1 MIKLL
6 HTGDIHANKTRA
18 EDVCKLID
26 FYISEVDK
34 KSIDAVLI
42 CGDFWDCAV
51 VNNKEFASIIG
62 KMAILIAKV
71 PVYMIYGTASHEINA
86 SLEVF
91 AQMGAHVTYEPH
103 LWTFTKDK
111 ESIDIL
117 GVPEPRRSD
126 FIANTVEE
134 TNEKINAHLMK
145 AFNIKHDNPLII
157 MHHNEMSGATMQN
170 GVASKCDTQLTK
182 KMYEQCNPIYI
193 AMAHIH
199 QPQIVDKIARY
210 SGSPIP
216 CTFGELH
223 QAKYEL
229 LSIENGTVSVES
241 IPTPFPTNRVI
252 ECNLDTFRKM
262 DKLNFKDTNVKVKL
276 SLSPDQRKLF
286 KVKDEAKKLKEATN
300 AHNVLITISTTKEVS
315 VRSKEIAKTTSI
327 QDKLKIYADINKI
340 KLTQSILQKAK
351 DIEDSMLIK
360 YTMPSHSFE
369 LLSLSLK
376 GAKGLQGREEI
387 NIDFSKYEDG
397 VIALLGQNGSGKST
411 ILENCSPYPCLLT
424 RSGALRSHFYLKDSH
439 RIVIYRDETNKYYRF
454 TIQLAAHI
462 DSGLVKYLVDTSDD
476 EGKTW
481 SPVKECDGNLDTYK
495 TYVEGILG
503 SLPMYL
509 RTAFFTKGKVKGV
522 NDIATATKGERI
534 ELLSELL
541 GTDALSN
548 MHDMIKDNLKEIS
561 KEMDKFENI
570 EEQKSEC
577 QSNLT
582 KRQIEEKR
590 LQSELNLIQSAIDC
604 DEQTI
609 KDTRK
614 AKEEYDKNYAKFGN
628 AIQMKSEC
636 EDRYNELAIHL
647 EKLKAHKVQND
658 FYKSHEKQIVEYKE
672 TYIASKP
679 LQEKYNALTK
689 KLSNASAT
697 LLFTSEVYNSSK
709 EKYNIELNKYNSVDD
724 RIKDAQENMIEESDF
739 CPTCGA
745 KLSEK
750 KKKQLAKANEYIQ
763 NEIDALKEFKENQK
777 EIVNSAKKTLNV
789 DKNAYDKAKTEESNL
804 RTELDTLNEQF
815 QATRAYL
822 DMNSEYE
829 EYINYTVVNNLETDI
844 DRVSKDIN
852 DISRLLESLSGVD
865 FIDYEEK
872 LNELEESLK
881 DKQNDLLHTS
891 MDLAT
896 VQNQIE
902 QLQETLEEM
911 SIQEKNMKEL
921 AREYEEY
928 SILEQAFSNGGIMAL
943 ELEAAAPEIAE
954 LTNSILHECYGDK
967 FTISFTTLK
976 QSRNKIID
984 DFSIDVTN
992 NESGWTTPIELLSE
1006 GEKIWCINALYFAFS
1021 LLRMQRTG
1029 FSFVVRFIDESDGAL
1044 DSESRLKYLKM
1055 IESVHK
1061 SGTGRLTLLIT
1072 HSQEIKDLVSQTIQL

>member
-1 MIKLL
+1 M
-6 HTGDIHANKTRA
+6 
-18 EDVCKLID
+18 
-26 FYISEVDK
+26 
-34 KSIDAVLI
+34 
-42 CGDFWDCAV
+42 
-51 VNNKEFASIIG
+51 
-62 KMAILIAKV
+62 
-71 PVYMIYGTASHEINA
+71 
-86 SLEVF
+86 
-91 AQMGAHVTYEPH
+91 
-103 LWTFTKDK
+103 FTT
-111 ESIDIL
+111 
-117 GVPEPRRSD
+117 
-126 FIANTVEE
+126 TVER
-134 TNEKINAHLMK
+134 INL
-145 AFNIKHDNPLII
+145 D
-157 MHHNEMSGATMQN
+157 
-170 GVASKCDTQLTK
+170 
-182 KMYEQCNPIYI
+182 
-193 AMAHIH
+193 
-199 QPQIVDKIARY
+199 
-210 SGSPIP
+210 
-216 CTFGELH
+216 
-223 QAKYEL
+223 
-229 LSIENGTVSVES
+229 
-241 IPTPFPTNRVI
+241 FPTNRVI
-252 ECNLDTFRKM
+252 DIEGKSF
-262 DKLNFKDTNVKVKL
+262 DKLYALNFQNVNIKVRVTVSPEEKL
-276 SLSPDQRKLF
+276 SFHAKDKAKL
-286 KVKDEAKKLKEATN
+286 LKEKTN
-300 AHNVLITISTTKEVS
+300 ANEVQVTLVSNKEVS
-315 VRSKEIAKTTSI
+315 VRAKDINKVKTI
-327 QDKLKIYADINKI
+327 EDKLKMYASVNHIS
-340 KLTQSILQKAK
+340 LTPSMIQKAK
-351 DIEDSMLIK
+351 DIQDSLFIK
-360 YTMPSHSFE
+360 YITPSHSFE
-369 LLSLSLK
+369 LLSASIR
-376 GAKGLQGREEI
+376 GAKGIHSTEQFD
-387 NIDFSKYEDG
+387 IDFTKYDNG
-397 VIALLGQNGSGKST
+397 VVALIGKNGAGKTSL
-411 ILENCSPYPCLLT
+411 IELLSPYSTLLT

-439 RIVIYRDETNKYYRF
+439 KIIIYKDETGKQYKF
-454 TIQLAAHI
+454 SIFLAAHI
-462 DSGLVKYLVDTSDD
+462 DTGLVKYFIETSDD
-476 EGKTW
+476 NGETW
-481 SPVKECDGNLDTYK
+481 QSLNSCQGNLSDYDTA
-495 TYVEGILG
+495 VEELFG
-503 SLPMYL
+503 SKDVYL
-509 RTAFFTKGKVKGV
+509 RTAFFTKGAVKGV
-522 NDIATATKGERI
+522 PDIAHCTKGQKI
-534 ELLSELL
+534 ELISQLI
-541 GTDALSN
+541 GTDELSN

-582 KRQIEEKR
+582 KRQTEEKR
-590 LQSELNLIQSAIDC
+590 LQSELNLIKSAIDC

-777 EIVNSAKKTLNV
+777 EIVNSAKKTLNA
-789 DKNAYDKAKTEESNL
+789 DKNIYDKAKTEESNL